1 MRSMKKF
8 LASVAVTALLALPAA
23 AQDAPTADTVVA
35 TVNGTEITVGHLI
48 VARQALPQQYQ
59 RLPDATLLPAL
70 IDQVVDQTVL
80 AQSLVEPDTR
90 TMLNLETQD
99 RSVRA
104 GVVLSR
110 VVGSAVTEEA
120 IEAYYEENYLSADLG
135 PEFNASH
142 ILVATEED
150 AQTVVAELEAGAE
163 FDQLARDRSTG
174 PSAPNGGNLGWFVE
188 GQMVAPFEEAVM
200 VLEPGEVSA
209 PVETQFGWHV
219 IVLNDRRNRE
229 APPID
234 TVRDSIISELQG
246 NAIQE
251 EVSRLRQA
259 ADIVVQTDGIDAAAL
274 SDLSLLD

>member
-1 MRSMKKF
+1 MKKF

-23 AQDAPTADTVVA
+23 AQDEPTADTVVA

-59 RLPDATLLPAL
+59 QLPDTALLPAL

-80 AQSLVEPDTR
+80 AQSLVEPDRR
-90 TMLNLETQD
+90 TALTLETQD
-99 RSVRA
+99 RSIRA
-104 GVVLSR
+104 GAVLAR
-110 VVGSAVTEEA
+110 IVDGAITEEA
-120 IEAYYEENYLSADLG
+120 IQTYYAENYQSSDLG

-142 ILVATEED
+142 ILVETEED
-150 AQTVVAELEAGAE
+150 AQAVVAELEAGAA

-200 VLEPGEVSA
+200 ALEPGEVSP

-234 TVRDSIISELQG
+234 AVRDSIISELQG
-246 NAIQE
+246 LTIRD
-251 EVSRLRQA
+251 EVSRLKQA
-259 ADIVVQTDGIDAAAL
+259 ADIVVQTDGIDAAAI
-274 SDLSLLD
+274 SNFSLLD